1 MSSTALTVLVIVLVV
16 GSLCYFGKSEGMD
29 SRLFPGL
36 EGFIGSIPGMAMLR
50 GKSASSQGRK
60 GQHPNT
66 KEGMAN
72 ASADTAL
79 DRRRRKKRNVKV
91 IKRNPCEGSE
101 PSSAGM
107 YTQNPEGATPAVCG
121 TDKYTNTRGT
131 HPVVAVSGNGA
142 RYRQL
147 QEISDKRRQGMGVE
161 FNPGAVLK
169 KQLKN
174 KRGGKKNLKNKK
186 KGRKFN
192 KKRKEGLQAGGKK
205 PLQNQDFLGANVGHV
220 VMPEL
225 LPKRLGVQDVRGTP
239 YIKPGMG
246 EFAGGGGMESI
257 ITDYDTEFVGL
268 TRM

>member
-60 GQHPNT
+60 GQ
-66 KEGMAN
+66 EDMAN

-91 IKRNPCEGSE
+91 IKRNPCEGQE

-169 KQLKN
+169 KQLQN
-174 KRGGKKNLKNKK
+174 KRGGKKGGK
-186 KGRKFN
+186 KGRKLN
-192 KKRKEGLQAGGKK
+192 KKRGNKKEGLQASGKK

-239 YIKPGMG
+239 YIRPNMG

-268 TRM
+268 TRL